1 MKKAFL
7 FLISISLLAH
17 AMAQPNF
24 NDSIA
29 QARTKLT
36 KNAMLILGGWSV
48 ANIATGFIIAG
59 QTSGEAKYFW
69 RMNAYWNFINL
80 GLAGLGY
87 AGLRKMASSHLGF
100 TENYKAQHAMEK
112 LYVFNVGLDLAYI
125 AGGFYLRA
133 RGDNEADLKKY
144 DQFRG
149 YGSSIILQGG
159 FLLIMDC
166 VMYTLHKK
174 NTMRMDKKLQKW
186 EVSAGPGVLSVNYRF

>member
-1 MKKAFL
+1 MKKVFL
-7 FLISISLLAH
+7 FLISICLLAH

-36 KNAMLILGGWSV
+36 KNVMLTLGGWSV

-87 AGLRKMASSHLGF
+87 AGLRKIASAHLGF

-133 RGDNEADLKKY
+133 KGDNETDLKKY
-144 DQFRG
+144 DQLRG

-186 EVSAGPGVLSVNYRF
+186 EVNAGPGVLSVNYNF